1 MAPFSFATLYLLIN
15 TSRWNVVLELDT
27 LLVIVGGSLCFLLGN
42 LFVSLVCGINKGNRK
57 EYIEKTNYQNDN
69 NINISKVI
77 LIIGL
82 GVELF
87 CLLYCL
93 KAIISVVHR
102 YGHYGNLSY
111 LIYKYRNLNIYT
123 TENISLGSLG
133 DLFYSFATSIGY
145 VWGNIFVKK
154 ILYNNKIDILLL
166 LNIIISLITCLI
178 KGGRQSAIQMIL
190 ACFVMYLMLYL
201 ESRKV
206 KKIPIKKLIKYIL
219 IGMGGLASFQ
229 VLGSILGRTVQ
240 ADFNQYLAVYFA
252 GGIRN
257 LNEYLKGFSTKA
269 DVFGKM
275 SFIYLNNY
283 IGNKFHNEK
292 LIYPLD
298 LPYLSANGHNSG
310 NIYTTFYAYIYD
322 FGYIGVVILPLIMG
336 AISMFVFTRVKRNI
350 TKKQKL
356 VNLSLILYGYMF
368 YLLFFSFFSNKFYEG
383 ILSLGFFKRMF
394 IWIVATFLLNH
405 IEIKGTKVKFS
416 IRV

>member
-1 MAPFSFATLYLLIN
+1 M
-15 TSRWNVVLELDT
+15 
-27 LLVIVGGSLCFLLGN
+27 
-42 LFVSLVCGINKGNRK
+42 
-57 EYIEKTNYQNDN
+57 
-69 NINISKVI
+69 
-77 LIIGL
+77 
-82 GVELF
+82 
-87 CLLYCL
+87 
-93 KAIISVVHR
+93 
-102 YGHYGNLSY
+102 
-111 LIYKYRNLNIYT
+111 
-123 TENISLGSLG
+123 
-133 DLFYSFATSIGY
+133 
-145 VWGNIFVKK
+145 
-154 ILYNNKIDILLL
+154 
-166 LNIIISLITCLI
+166 ITCLI